1 MNNNLKRESS
11 MAAVFSKEYD
21 HNMTIEELKETLNE
35 SDEFIIIEFEESQ
48 KHIVEKSI
56 WEVSLK
62 LQYLPM
68 VMESD
73 TDKEKD
79 IEETKNNDEL
89 TFYIALI
96 EASSITEN
104 LPEVFSVN
112 TVHESDYIEATKC
125 KYAIHIS
132 TIFNNFPLTDYQR
145 QLKLLNSIAADVSI
159 FLDIS
164 CFTARSGEWLKYT
177 STFSLPPSLSYLYTI
192 HAIYDDDKNPD
203 KIEYWFHTHGLYR
216 VGCIELE
223 IIGVED
229 SNAAYG
235 QLLNTCAKLFIQNG
249 VPESGFVFSPSYKV
263 KVCWLAW
270 EEALKELNIDKDFS
284 GGFKDRKDGV
294 HDNPS
299 GALVAVD
306 ENGNYH
312 TLDYY
317 KKELTDNPV
326 FLLSSFETEIMRE
339 AAFEKIEYFLELL
352 NKNKGDDKISF
363 LVKLAYN
370 DNKSNK
376 DLEHLWFEV
385 HDFTKEGYFDA
396 TLLNEPYK
404 DLGIHE
410 GDRGIHSMENLT
422 DWQIYTDERIY
433 NSGNIYLLFS

>member
-11 MAAVFSKEYD
+11 MMAVFSKEYD
-21 HNMTIEELKETLNE
+21 HNMAIEELKEILNE
-35 SDEFIIIEFEESQ
+35 SDEFIIIEFEENK
-48 KHIVEKSI
+48 KHIIEKSI

-73 TDKEKD
+73 KDKEND

-89 TFYIALI
+89 AFHIALI
-96 EASSITEN
+96 EASSVTEN

-112 TVHESDYIEATKC
+112 TVQEKDYIEATKC

-145 QLKLLNSIAADVSI
+145 QLKLLNNITSDVSI
-159 FLDIS
+159 FLDMS

-177 STFSLPPSLSYLYTI
+177 STFSLPPSLDYLYTI
-192 HAIYDDDKNPD
+192 HAIYDDDKNPE

-263 KVCWLAW
+263 NVCWLPW
-270 EEALKELNIDKDFS
+270 KEALKKLNIDKDFS
-284 GGFKDRKDGV
+284 GGFKDRNDNI
-294 HDNPS
+294 HNNPS

-306 ENGNYH
+306 KNGNYK
-312 TLDYY
+312 TLDYF

-404 DLGIHE
+404 NLGIHE
-410 GDRGIHSMENLT
+410 GDRGMHSMENLT
-422 DWQIYTDERIY
+422 DWQIYTDNAIY
-433 NSGNIYLLFS
+433 NSGNIYLLFY

>member
-1 MNNNLKRESS
+1 MNNDLKRESS

-21 HNMTIEELKETLNE
+21 HNMSIEELKEILNE
-35 SDEFIIIEFEESQ
+35 SDEFIIIECEE
-48 KHIVEKSI
+48 KNEHNIEKSK

-68 VMESD
+68 VIES
-73 TDKEKD
+73 ECD
-79 IEETKNNDEL
+79 ISDNEESKNKDEL

-96 EASSITEN
+96 EASSVTKN
-104 LPEVFSVN
+104 LPEIFSVN
-112 TVHESDYIEATKC
+112 TVLESDYIESTKC

-145 QLKLLNSIAADVSI
+145 QLKLLNSIVADASI

-164 CFTARSGEWLKYT
+164 CFTARSREWLKYT
-177 STFSLPPSLSYLYTI
+177 STFSLPPSLDYLYSI

-203 KIEYWFHTHGLYR
+203 KVEYWFHTHGLYR

-235 QLLNTCAKLFIQNG
+235 ELLNTSAKLFIQNG
-249 VPESGFVFSPSYKV
+249 VPESGLVFSPSYKV
-263 KVCWLAW
+263 NICWLPL
-270 EEALKELNIDKDFS
+270 EKALKELDIDKDFS
-284 GGFKDRKDGV
+284 GSFKDRKDNI
-294 HDNPS
+294 HNNPS

-306 ENGNYH
+306 KNGNYH

-317 KKELTDNPV
+317 KKELSENPV
-326 FLLSSFETEIMRE
+326 FLVSNFETAIMRE
-339 AAFEKIEYFLELL
+339 AAFEKLEYFLELL
-352 NKNKGDDKISF
+352 NKNKGDNKISF
-363 LVKLAYN
+363 LVKLGYN
-370 DNKSNK
+370 DNESDK

-404 DLGIHE
+404 NLGIHE
-410 GDRGIHSMENLT
+410 GDRGMHSMENLT
-422 DWQIYTDERIY
+422 DWQIYTDEGTY